1 MAIFDG
7 AAHTYDN
14 WYVTATGR
22 LADAIEKELVLDV
35 ATPVP
40 GERAL
45 DAGCG
50 TGNYTY
56 LLAGLGLR
64 VAGLDVSEGMLA
76 RARSKCTGTGASGR
90 DCPEFVAGDFH
101 ALPFTAGSFDLV
113 LSVTAL
119 EFSPQPGLVL
129 QEARRVTRRGGRVV
143 LAVLAAGSPWAELYQ
158 EAARRDPSGVFAHAR
173 FFTAADLRGLDSHHP
188 PDRLVAGLY
197 VTPEE
202 AAQLP
207 EEQAWAVE
215 RAARARA
222 GGRRP
227 GFLVARWPV

>member
-1 MAIFDG
+1 MAMFD
-7 AAHTYDN
+7 AKADTYDE
-14 WYVTATGR
+14 WYATATGR
-22 LADAIEKELVLDV
+22 LADAIEKELVLAV
-35 ATPVP
+35 AVPVP

-56 LLAGLGLR
+56 LLASLGLA
-64 VAGLDVSEGMLA
+64 VTGLDISEGMLA
-76 RARSKCTGTGASGR
+76 RARSKGADGGG
-90 DCPEFVAGDFH
+90 PEFVAGDFH
-101 ALPFTAGSFDLV
+101 ALPFRAGSFDLV

-129 QEARRVTRRGGRVV
+129 QEARRVTRPGGRVV

-158 EAARRDPSGVFAHAR
+158 EAARRDPDGVFAHAR
-173 FFTAADLRGLDSHHP
+173 FFTAADLLGLDLDHP
-188 PDRLVAGLY
+188 PDRVVAGLY

-202 AAQLP
+202 AAELP
-207 EEQAWAVE
+207 EEKAWAIE

-227 GFLVARWPV
+227 GFLLARWAV

>member
-1 MAIFDG
+1 MAIFDEK
-7 AAHTYDN
+7 AKTYDD
-14 WYVTATGR
+14 WYATAAGR
-22 LADAIEKELVLDV
+22 LADAIEKELVLAV
-35 ATPVP
+35 AAPAP

-64 VAGLDVSEGMLA
+64 VTGLDVSAGMLS
-76 RARSKCTGTGASGR
+76 RARSKCAGTKAPGR

-101 ALPFTAGSFDLV
+101 ALPFAAGIFDLV

-129 QEARRVTRRGGRVV
+129 QEARRVTRPGGRVV
-143 LAVLAAGSPWAELYQ
+143 LAVLAAGSPWAELYE
-158 EAARRDPSGVFAHAR
+158 EAARQDPAGVFAHAR
-173 FFTAADLRGLDSHHP
+173 FFTPADLRALDADHP

-197 VTPEE
+197 ITPAE
-202 AAQLP
+202 AAALP
-207 EEQAWAVE
+207 AEKAWAVE

-222 GGRRP
+222 GGRRA
-227 GFLVARWPV
+227 GFLLARWPV